1 MVDLFAKGEQPYLL
15 SNIRADLS
23 ICSKVSLNCDFQ
35 AILPVLRK
43 NAPFLVF
50 LFVLVIIAL
59 ILRHIIFYPFYLPFR
74 KLSSNEKPWKKVV
87 TICYSLFIL
96 IPIWFVGFLSIIF
109 IGLNGSRIIG
119 EQLGLVRQE
128 SLIAGT
134 GSMYPTFPKGSS
146 KTVLAQMS
154 EVAGRAKARIY
165 PGGFIFRGR
174 RHFGYDLQRGD
185 IVFFSN
191 NKTREII
198 FKESDG
204 VFNQETG
211 FVKRVVAL
219 PGDTIE
225 IRDGFVKLNG
235 AILSESYTASPRSTY
250 GGDFLPDCQLLA
262 IPSDHVFVMGDN
274 RKGSN
279 DSRFDV
285 GVVGFSDIKR
295 VIPINEQDDL
305 KANWRNTSHDQDTAN
320 KPTLDPVKFLE
331 ELNKKRAEE
340 GLPQLKYQE
349 KLAKSA
355 SFRADAILRYDDFS
369 YEATR
374 SGYTMEKAMG
384 DALYSNIVWGEAPTR
399 GYFDALELIENSF
412 QFPARKKFLLNKDF
426 QETGISVKVG
436 TINGCPVQVV
446 VQHLAG
452 YIPPNY
458 KAEDIQALKT
468 SINRLKEV
476 QPSWEDLKKFDKFYS
491 DNKADIDKITAVIN
505 QRINGLSVILSRM
518 EANLWLSDT
527 EKSLLDADK
536 GLYEEQEQLAD
547 KINSK

>member
-1 MVDLFAKGEQPYLL
+1 MVSIL
-15 SNIRADLS
+15 SNIKADLS
-23 ICSKVSLNCDFQ
+23 ICSEVFSNCDFQ
-35 AILPVLRK
+35 AILPVLRE
-43 NAPFLVF
+43 NTPLLVL
-50 LFVLVIIAL
+50 LFILIVSAL
-59 ILRHIIFYPFYLPFR
+59 IFRHMIFYQ
-74 KLSSNEKPWKKVV
+74 EKPWKKVV

-96 IPIWFVGFLSIIF
+96 LPIWLLSFLSVIF

-119 EQLGLVRQE
+119 EQLGLVKEE

-154 EVAGRAKARIY
+154 EVAGRAKARKY
-165 PGGFIFRGR
+165 PGGFIFRSIR
-174 RHFGYDLQRGD
+174 YFGYELQRGD

-191 NKTREII
+191 LKTREMI
-198 FKESDG
+198 FKESNG
-204 VFNQETG
+204 VFDQDTG

-219 PGDTIE
+219 PGDIIE

-250 GGDFLPDCQLLA
+250 GGDFLPDCQPLT
-262 IPSDHVFVMGDN
+262 IPKDHVFVMGDN

-285 GVVGFSDIKR
+285 GIVGFSDIKR

-305 KANWRNTSHDQDTAN
+305 KANWRDISHDQDTAN
-320 KPTLDPVKFLE
+320 EPTLDPVKFLE
-331 ELNKKRAEE
+331 ELNKKRVET
-340 GLPQLKYQE
+340 GLSQLKYQE

-355 SFRADAILRYDDFS
+355 SLRADAILKYDDFS

-374 SGYTMEKAMG
+374 SGYTMEKAMSDVG
-384 DALYSNIVWGEAPTR
+384 YSNIVWGEAPTR
-399 GYFDALELIENSF
+399 GYFDAKELIENSF
-412 QFPARKKFLLNKDF
+412 QFPTRKKFLLNKDF

-436 TINGCPVQVV
+436 LINGCPVQVV

-458 KAEDIQALKT
+458 KAEDIEALRI
-468 SINRLKEV
+468 SINRLKEI

-491 DNKADIDKITAVIN
+491 DNKSDIDRITSIIS
-505 QRINGLSVILSRM
+505 QRISNLSLILSRM
-518 EANLWLSDT
+518 EANVWLSDT

-536 GLYEEQEQLAD
+536 ELYEEQKSLAD
-547 KINSK
+547 KLNNQ

>member
-1 MVDLFAKGEQPYLL
+1 MVGLL
-15 SNIRADLS
+15 SNI
-23 ICSKVSLNCDFQ
+23 
-35 AILPVLRK
+35 LRE
-43 NAPFLVF
+43 NVDFLVF
-50 LFVLVIIAL
+50 LFVLIILAL
-59 ILRHIIFYPFYLPFR
+59 IFRHIIFWN
-74 KLSSNEKPWKKVV
+74 KEKGWKKVV

-96 IPIWFVGFLSIIF
+96 IPIWLLSFLSIIF

-165 PGGFIFRGR
+165 PGGFIFRGIR
-174 RHFGYDLQRGD
+174 YFRYELQRGD

-204 VFNQETG
+204 VFDQDTG
-211 FVKRVVAL
+211 FVKRVVGL

-225 IRDGFVKLNG
+225 IRDGFVSLNG
-235 AILSESYTASPRSTY
+235 AILSESYIASPRSTY
-250 GGDFLPDCQLLA
+250 GGDFLPDCQPFT
-262 IPSDHVFVMGDN
+262 IPKDHVFVMGDN

-305 KANWRNTSHDQDTAN
+305 KANWRDTSHDQDTAN

-331 ELNKKRAEE
+331 ELNKKRTEE
-340 GLPQLKYQE
+340 DLPQLKYQE
-349 KLAKSA
+349 KLSKSA
-355 SFRADAILRYDDFS
+355 SLRAETILKYDDFS

-374 SGYTMEKAMG
+374 SGYTMERAMN

-436 TINGCPVQVV
+436 VINGCPVQVV

-458 KAEDIQALKT
+458 KAEDIEALKT
-468 SINRLKEV
+468 SINRLKEI
-476 QPSWEDLKKFDKFYS
+476 QPSWEELKKFDKFYS
-491 DNKADIDKITAVIN
+491 DNKADVDRITSVIN
-505 QRINGLSVILSRM
+505 QRINGLSVVLSRM
-518 EANLWLSDT
+518 EANVWLNDT

-536 GLYEEQEQLAD
+536 GLYEQQEQLAN
-547 KINSK
+547 KLNSK